1 MKIEEIIALTDADI
15 VKRIQEERDAFSGL
29 EFQKSTG
36 QVLNNSQFGK
46 IKRTIAKMKTIL
58 RQRELATKNA
68 K

>member
-15 VKRIQEERDAFSGL
+15 VKEFKKKEMLFRDWNFKINWAGFKQFSIR
-29 EFQKSTG
+29 
-36 QVLNNSQFGK
+36 K